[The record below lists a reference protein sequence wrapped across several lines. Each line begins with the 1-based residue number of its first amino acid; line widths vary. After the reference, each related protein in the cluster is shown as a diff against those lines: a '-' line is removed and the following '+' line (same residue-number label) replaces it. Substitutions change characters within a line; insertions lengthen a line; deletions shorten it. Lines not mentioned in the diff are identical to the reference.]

1 MPNCCFPA
9 IITRLFNSFA
19 HKKKKAGIREC
30 EQLKN
35 QSSPKHPPKH
45 ITDLKFPP
53 TFFNCI

>member
-53 TFFNCI
+53 TFFN